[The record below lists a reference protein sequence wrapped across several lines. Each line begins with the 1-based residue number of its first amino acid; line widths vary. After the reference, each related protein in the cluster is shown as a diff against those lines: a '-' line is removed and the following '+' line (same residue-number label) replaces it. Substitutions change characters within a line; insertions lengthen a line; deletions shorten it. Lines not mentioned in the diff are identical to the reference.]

1 MIKTDYLIIGSGIA
15 GLSLAVKLSE
25 RYPRREVCIVTK
37 GDKDESNTKY
47 AQGGMAV
54 VTDDLTDSFEKHIH
68 DTYKA
73 GDEEGDLKVIRN
85 IVEQAPDRLKELVQW
100 GVNFDRSGEGTLSL
114 GKEGGHSESRI
125 VHHKDI
131 TGLEIERSLL
141 HYVENQENIRVLQN
155 AHAIDLIT
163 EHHLGKEV
171 NRGDEICCYGC
182 YIFLPDEHRIEAVV
196 SSATVLAT
204 GGLGQVYQ
212 TTTNPLIATGD
223 GIGMAY
229 RARAEVE
236 GLELIQFHP
245 TALYHTEIK
254 PSFLISE
261 AVRGAGAYVR
271 NANGERFLLN
281 YDRRG
286 ELAPRD
292 IVSRAIDQEM
302 KRTGVDHVFVDVTH
316 MKKEFIEEFPNI
328 NSRCLEL
335 FIDPSQQWIPVA
347 PAAHYAMGGVKIDL
361 NGRTT
366 LKNLYANGECA
377 SSGLHGANRL
387 ASNSLLE
394 AIAISHNI
402 FDDLLSHKM
411 ADASA
416 LNIPDW
422 YVNRSNEIRHRA
434 LIEFIRTEIQQTM
447 SRYAGIVR
455 TNEMLNRASARLSVL
470 YAEVLDLYKTSDI
483 STEIIELRNMIATAY
498 LIVEQS
504 RKRRRNSGAYYNSD
518 LAE

>member
-1 MIKTDYLIIGSGIA
+1 MLKTDYLIIGSGIA

-25 RYPRREVCIVTK
+25 RYPERDICIVTK
-37 GDKDESNTKY
+37 GDRDESNTKY

-54 VTDDLTDSFEKHIH
+54 VTDVLTDSFEKHIQ
-68 DTYKA
+68 DTFSA
-73 GDEEGDLKVIRN
+73 GAKEGDINVIRN
-85 IVEQAPDRLKELVQW
+85 IVEQAPDRLKELVEW
-100 GVNFDRSGEGTLSL
+100 GVNFDRSRKGELSL
-114 GKEGGHSESRI
+114 GREGGHSEHRI

-141 HYVENQENIRVLQN
+141 YYVENQKNIRVFQN

-163 EHHLGKEV
+163 EHHLGKKV
-171 NRGDEICCYGC
+171 RRGDEIMCFGC
-182 YIFLPDEHRIEAVV
+182 YVFLSEEHRIEAII

-212 TTTNPLIATGD
+212 TTTNPIIATGD

-229 RARAEVE
+229 RAKAEVE

-245 TALYHTEIK
+245 TALYHTELK

-261 AVRGAGAYVR
+261 AVRGAGASVI
-271 NANGERFLLN
+271 NAEGERFLLN
-281 YDRRG
+281 YDKRG

-302 KRTGVDHVFVDVTH
+302 KRTGVDHVYLDVTH
-316 MKKEFIEEFPNI
+316 MIDKFIEEFPNI
-328 NSRCLEL
+328 YSKCQEL
-335 FIDPSQQWIPVA
+335 FIDPTLQWIPIA
-347 PAAHYAMGGVKIDL
+347 PAAHYAMGGVKINL
-361 NGRTT
+361 KGRTS

-377 SSGLHGANRL
+377 SSGLHGSNRL

-402 FDDLLSHKM
+402 FLDLENVNSIDTSYM
-411 ADASA
+411 
-416 LNIPDW
+416 NIPDW
-422 YVNRSNEIRHRA
+422 YVQNSCEVRERA
-434 LIEFIRTEIQQTM
+434 LIEFIRSEIQQTM
-447 SRYAGIVR
+447 SRYVGIVR
-455 TNEMLNRASARLSVL
+455 SNELLNRASTRLSVL
-470 YAEVLDLYKTSDI
+470 YAEVLDLYKTSNM
-483 STEIIELRNMIATAY
+483 SSAIIELRNMIATSY

-504 RKRRRNSGAYYNSD
+504 RKRKHNSGAYFNSD
-518 LAE
+518 LV